1 MGPQVF
7 GIPGIPN
14 GRFLPHQVWG
24 IWFLVERVVVGNEAP
39 VALLADDMGLGKTF
53 TALGA
58 LIHIKWIS
66 SEAALGQRLPCLGD
80 QTVSEL
86 EGKVPPFFGSAIE
99 DFHHPAVVMV
109 PGSLIKQW
117 EMAMSGL
124 LEGTS
129 CTLVNINAHRSLTS
143 ADLNY
148 ESEFPERGRAIHLI
162 SYPTYQN

>member
-24 IWFLVERVVVGNEAP
+24 IWFLVERVVGNEAP

-66 SEAALGQRLPCLGD
+66 SEAALGRRLPCLGD
-80 QTVSEL
+80 RTISDL
-86 EGKVPPFFGSAIE
+86 EGEVPPLFGSAIE
-99 DFHHPAVVMV
+99 DFHRPALVMV
-109 PGSLIKQW
+109 PASLIKQW
-117 EMAMSGL
+117 EMAISRL

-148 ESEFPERGRAIHLI
+148 ESEFPECSHTIHLI
-162 SYPTYQN
+162 SYPTYWN

>member
-1 MGPQVF
+1 MGLQVF

-24 IWFLVERVVVGNEAP
+24 IWFLVERVVGNEMP
-39 VALLADDMGLGKTF
+39 VVILADDMGLKKTV

-66 SEAALGQRLPCLGD
+66 SEAALGRRLPCLGD

-86 EGKVPPFFGSAIE
+86 EGEVLPFFGSAIE
-99 DFHHPAVVMV
+99 DFHRPAVVMV
-109 PGSLIKQW
+109 PASLIKQW
-117 EMAMSGL
+117 ETAISGL

-129 CTLVNINAHRSLTS
+129 CTLVNINAHQSLTS

-148 ESEFPERGRAIHLI
+148 
-162 SYPTYQN
+162 